1 MWSIEDAFPV
11 VHGRVVDA
19 VSEHE
24 RTIFKGLDVACVNVG
39 APVCV
44 WTHELELCCAKSGD
58 VEVGPEGL
66 DVSLVVDVHL
76 SHVYEQMGTVADGA
90 HGVDRVFRDVLGKG
104 PGRACAV
111 AVVTGVVDDFGAEKA
126 DVEIDLSF
134 ASLAEVPARLDFIT
148 EPVQFF
154 LYLSQKVI

>member
-1 MWSIEDAFPV
+1 MSRAILRRGRRVTLRLVVSRFVVSNAAAFARGTIVVVWSIEDAFPV

-66 DVSLVVDVHL
+66 DVSLR
-76 SHVYEQMGTVADGA
+76 SAYRGGS
-90 HGVDRVFRDVLGKG
+90 R
-104 PGRACAV
+104 
-111 AVVTGVVDDFGAEKA
+111 
-126 DVEIDLSF
+126 
-134 ASLAEVPARLDFIT
+134 
-148 EPVQFF
+148 
-154 LYLSQKVI
+154 